1 MPGFIIF
8 RVFLPLV
15 KLWNAVEGQLLFV
28 LSSLEINDE
37 EESLSQCVASR
48 SIRRCHDMQN
58 KTRDW
63 LNDLSPTHKYHPA
76 YFSSF
81 RLLDRFN
88 KMVMVCLPYF
98 DNGCDEL
105 LQEGVFQQGR
115 PVVMEEVDEQTF
127 DMGAVLILVHKEK
140 SYCYFLSSCESY
152 QNCERVSVRPLTW
165 SVMIMILP

>member
-48 SIRRCHDMQN
+48 SIRRCHDTQN
-58 KTRDW
+58 KTR
-63 LNDLSPTHKYHPA
+63 A

-81 RLLDRFN
+81 RLLDWFN

-152 QNCERVSVRPLTW
+152 QNCERVSVRPLT
-165 SVMIMILP
+165 

>member
-37 EESLSQCVASR
+37 EESLSQCVGSR
-48 SIRRCHDMQN
+48 SIRRCHDTQN
-58 KTRDW
+58 KTR
-63 LNDLSPTHKYHPA
+63 A

-81 RLLDRFN
+81 RLLDWFN

-152 QNCERVSVRPLTW
+152 QNCERVSVRPLT
-165 SVMIMILP
+165 